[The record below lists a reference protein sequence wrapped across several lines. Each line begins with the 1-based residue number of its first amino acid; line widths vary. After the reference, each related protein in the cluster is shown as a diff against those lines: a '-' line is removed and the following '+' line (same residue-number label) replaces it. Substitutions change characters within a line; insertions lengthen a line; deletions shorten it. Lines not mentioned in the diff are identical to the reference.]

1 MVQKTVS
8 VMLEKTREEAEVVLE
23 EMTTDELVLSNA
35 VSETLLDHRLDGQFQ
50 NPKFWK
56 NFLIHVFTFD
66 FLLLLWS
73 GGDSTADEFF
83 AHVSSPIKDVEP
95 ASKRYCKKYL
105 L

>member
-50 NPKFWK
+50 NLK
-56 NFLIHVFTFD
+56 
-66 FLLLLWS
+66 LLKI
-73 GGDSTADEFF
+73 F
-83 AHVSSPIKDVEP
+83 
-95 ASKRYCKKYL
+95 
-105 L
+105 